1 MLGGRDIHVLSAVV
15 IYGDRMQFFIA
26 FMPGIRNVHG
36 CKWTFFRDARN
47 PIRRSDTAINPW
59 RSRGSARRKIL
70 YIIYYNCRKTIS
82 MRNFQ
87 SVHRFMI
94 EIDLILAVTLSN
106 LHTSTERQLPPYLRT
121 LVSALFH
128 FALTPFLENE
138 RCAAL
143 TYAFTWNFQTSP
155 PLI

>member
-1 MLGGRDIHVLSAVV
+1 
-15 IYGDRMQFFIA
+15 
-26 FMPGIRNVHG
+26 
-36 CKWTFFRDARN
+36 
-47 PIRRSDTAINPW
+47 
-59 RSRGSARRKIL
+59 
-70 YIIYYNCRKTIS
+70 